1 MQNIVKDTII
11 VRLKGGFG
19 NQLFQYAFGYNLAK
33 EKNAHLVLDS
43 ITYLNSDPLRNYELH
58 NLNIPNKLLN
68 TKLQKKM
75 FLLKRKLLSFSKPH
89 VHHEAQDFIYSNNA
103 FTLSGDI
110 ILDGYFQNERYFSN
124 NRSDLIRIFENA
136 SHQFKDQ
143 NIYKKIIHKNSIA
156 LHIRRGDYVQNQATN
171 EVHGT
176 CELSYFKQ
184 AQELF
189 NDTNPTYFIFTDD
202 IKWAKENLKVNHEH
216 YFIHDYIQ
224 SDFNEFILMMHCKH
238 YIISN
243 STFSWWAAWLSTN
256 EYKKIICPKQWFKNE
271 KLNLQANDL
280 IPNDWIR
287 I

>member
-1 MQNIVKDTII
+1 MQDFLKDIIV

-33 EKNAHLVLDS
+33 KKNAHLVLDS
-43 ITYLNSDPLRNYELH
+43 ITYLNSDPLRNYGLH
-58 NLNIPNKLLN
+58 NLNIPNKHLH
-68 TKLQKKM
+68 TKAQKKL
-75 FLLKRKLLSFSKPH
+75 FLLARKLLKFSKPH
-89 VHHEAQDFIYSNNA
+89 VHHEIQDFIYSD
-103 FTLSGDI
+103 TVLEYSGDI

-124 NRSDLIRIFENA
+124 SRSDLIHIFEHA

-143 NIYKKIIHKNSIA
+143 DIYKKIINKNSIA
-156 LHIRRGDYVQNQATN
+156 LHIRRGDYVQNKTTN
-171 EVHGT
+171 EFHGT
-176 CELSYFKQ
+176 CDLSYFEQ

-189 NDTNPTYFIFTDD
+189 NNTQPTYFIFTDD
-202 IKWAKENLKVNHEH
+202 IEWAKENLKINQEH

-224 SDFNEFILMMHCKH
+224 NDFNEFILMMHCKH

-243 STFSWWAAWLSTN
+243 STFSWWAAWLCTN
-256 EYKKIICPKQWFKNE
+256 ENKKIVCPKRWFKND
-271 KLNLQANDL
+271 KLNLQANNL